1 MNYCEAMASPD
12 RHLWEEAIRQEYLKF
27 VKFGVFEVIPWGEL
41 PEEKKPV
48 TCTWAIKLKSNGQ
61 CRARA
66 NSRGF
71 EQIDGQ
77 HYFSDSISSPVSN
90 PLTVRVLCTLCAMNP
105 EWEVH
110 VIDVEG
116 AFLQGKFQIG
126 EEMYMEV
133 PDGMEQY
140 YGSRKDVV
148 LCMLVPIYGTKQAA
162 ECFYKELVK
171 RSKEKGYERT
181 NADFTLVKLWTKEG
195 RLLVLL
201 FGSTISLHSEQKLTL
216 MPLRLI

>member
-1 MNYCEAMASPD
+1 
-12 RHLWEEAIRQEYLKF
+12 
-27 VKFGVFEVIPWGEL
+27 
-41 PEEKKPV
+41 
-48 TCTWAIKLKSNGQ
+48 
-61 CRARA
+61 
-66 NSRGF
+66 
-71 EQIDGQ
+71 
-77 HYFSDSISSPVSN
+77 
-90 PLTVRVLCTLCAMNP
+90 
-105 EWEVH
+105 
-110 VIDVEG
+110 VEG

-148 LCMLVPIYGTKQAA
+148 LRMLVPIYGTKQAA

-171 RSKEKGYERT
+171 RSREKGYERT